1 MNRLFTFIAIALIFC
16 AGNQTKVKAGTMDK
30 EMKCATGCQAYANT
44 RFLYYINEIRS
55 AVLIVHGEKAHSR
68 YFGESAFRYMMDGK
82 AEGYDFARKPN
93 PVPNNKQ
100 LLIIPG
106 ASHCDLYDGGGKGLI
121 PWDNIEEFLKKNL
134 KR

>member
-1 MNRLFTFIAIALIFC
+1 MHQFLIIKQKGLKRS
-16 AGNQTKVKAGTMDK
+16 GNSNDGWRT
-30 EMKCATGCQAYANT
+30 TGCQAYANT

-82 AEGYDFARKPN
+82 TEGYDFERKSN

-106 ASHCDLYDGGGKGLI
+106 ASHCDLYDGGGKGMI

>member
-1 MNRLFTFIAIALIFC
+1 MC
-16 AGNQTKVKAGTMDK
+16 VS
-30 EMKCATGCQAYANT
+30 
-44 RFLYYINEIRS
+44 FLYYINEIRS

-82 AEGYDFARKPN
+82 AEGYEFARKPN
-93 PVPNNKQ
+93 PVPANKQ

-106 ASHCDLYDGGGKGLI
+106 ASHCDLYDGGEKGMI